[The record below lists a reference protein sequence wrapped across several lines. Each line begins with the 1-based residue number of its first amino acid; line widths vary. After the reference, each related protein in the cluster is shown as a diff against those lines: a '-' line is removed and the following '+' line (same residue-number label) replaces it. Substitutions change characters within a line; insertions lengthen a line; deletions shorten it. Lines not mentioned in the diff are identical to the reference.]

1 MVEAGTLTISGEVLR
16 KAGFKVSGAIAEAD
30 TNHFIKEIE
39 GEICGIARYDFV
51 TNYSS
56 LSTIGKELLRLAA
69 SSGAAIPVI
78 SYSMKYITE
87 DTSRAEAEDRINVLR
102 DFYTR
107 VLGQII
113 DQEVVRFIKE
123 GD

>member
-1 MVEAGTLTISGEVLR
+1 MADTGTFATTAEILR
-16 KAGFKVSGAIAEAD
+16 KAGFKVSGGNAEAD

-51 TNYSS
+51 TNYAS
-56 LSTIGKELLRLAA
+56 LSEIGKELLRLAA

-87 DTSRAEAEDRINVLR
+87 DTSRAEAEDRVNILR

-123 GD
+123 GN